1 MRHRTQSIPK
11 MKVKITRAETMIEDK
26 IPIAMRS
33 RFTYENSSGVM
44 MPDGF
49 RCGRSTPG
57 EGTLGRTNSTRCCVF
72 CLLRRV
78 PVFPTRV
85 FLVIVTFSVLNCYL
99 NLISPLM
106 NTFGSLLIF
115 SGSPELFSVCGMQ
128 FKNVCVA

>member
-1 MRHRTQSIPK
+1 MN
-11 MKVKITRAETMIEDK
+11 VKITRAETMIEDK
-26 IPIAMRS
+26 IPIVMRS

-85 FLVIVTFSVLNCYL
+85 FLVIVTFSLLDYCSSWQFFDV
-99 NLISPLM
+99 
-106 NTFGSLLIF
+106 SLRDIF
-115 SGSPELFSVCGMQ
+115 FSTATWG
-128 FKNVCVA
+128 K